1 MDGCPQSSDSQS
13 DHGRRGR
20 HSSEFRIPTVD
31 TMKHGSTTMLARW
44 IIPVLLVTGCAEEA
58 EIPVYRLVP
67 VETRDIVLSAE
78 AAGTIE
84 PVTTIEVKSKASGEI
99 IEIAVETGDR
109 VVRGDLLVRVD
120 QRVARNAL
128 TQAEA
133 DFEVSEAQLDNAR
146 AQFERSEAL
155 HATQYISDEEFET
168 ARLTYAN
175 ARASLVRSQRSL
187 EDARIAFEDTEV
199 RAPAAGIV
207 LSRNVEIG
215 SVIQSA
221 SQNVS
226 GGSVLLRMAD
236 LDTVQVRTLVDE
248 TDIGKLSP
256 GLPVTIMVDAYPDRE
271 FTGSVLKIEPEALEQ
286 QNVVMF
292 PVLVRIGNEEG
303 LLRSGMSCE
312 VEIHLGSR
320 TGVLAVTNAALRTD
334 GDVASA
340 AQVLGLDMDAVREQ
354 LAAGSASRTGAAG
367 GRSPPRQQADS
378 AGAPETMSSG
388 PTAVAGGETITF
400 RDREITLP
408 EGLTVAEVQPVLES
422 LQSGGFQSLT
432 DEDRAIMARLREAG
446 GFGGQR
452 PGGAGGQRPGREG
465 GQRPTPEGNPAAE
478 AGNNADP
485 EPVRR
490 ASITDLSGRYIVFVT
505 RDGAPT
511 AVRIRTGLTDM
522 DYSEVLSGLVA
533 SDSVLVLPSA
543 ALVQSQQDLQERI
556 QQRTGGALP
565 GVSGGG
571 RPPGR

>member
-1 MDGCPQSSDSQS
+1 M
-13 DHGRRGR
+13 R
-20 HSSEFRIPTVD
+20 
-31 TMKHGSTTMLARW
+31 AW
-44 IIPVLLVTGCAEEA
+44 IFLVVAAAVAGCAEET
-58 EIPVYRLVP
+58 EVPVYRLVP

-109 VVRGDLLVRVD
+109 VERGDLLVRVD

-133 DFEVSEAQLDNAR
+133 DLEVSEAQLDNAR
-146 AQFERSEAL
+146 SQFERSESL
-155 HATQYISDEEFET
+155 HATQFISDEEYEA
-168 ARLTYAN
+168 ARLAFAN

-187 EDARIAFEDTEV
+187 EDARISYEDTEV
-199 RAPAAGIV
+199 RAPATGIV
-207 LSRNVEIG
+207 LSRNVEVG

-248 TDIGKLSP
+248 TDIGKLSG
-256 GLPVTIMVDAYPDRE
+256 GLPVTITVDAYPGRGFDG
-271 FTGSVLKIEPEALEQ
+271 TVLKIEPEAIEQ

-320 TGVLAVTNAALRTD
+320 EGVLAVPNAALRTE

-340 AQVLGLDMDAVREQ
+340 AQVLGLNMDAVREQ
-354 LAAGSASRTGAAG
+354 MATRPRAG
-367 GRSPPRQQADS
+367 GGTPT
-378 AGAPETMSSG
+378 PESQTSTES
-388 PTAVAGGETITF
+388 TGESVTF
-400 RDREITLP
+400 RDREIQLP
-408 EGLTVAEVQPVLES
+408 EGLTAAEVQPVLEKIRD
-422 LQSGGFQSLT
+422 GGFQSLT

-446 GFGGQR
+446 GFGSQRGAMRGQR
-452 PGGAGGQRPGREG
+452 AAGAGGG
-465 GQRPTPEGNPAAE
+465 PTVATSSSAGAGEAE
-478 AGNNADP
+478 ASSEDEVDA
-485 EPVRR
+485 VRR
-490 ASITDLSGRYIVFVT
+490 ATITDLSGQYIVFVQ
-505 RDGAPT
+505 RSGLPT

-522 DYSEVLSGLVA
+522 DYSEVLSGLTA
-533 SDSVLVLPSA
+533 EDSVLVLPSA
-543 ALVQSQQDLQERI
+543 ALVQSQQELQERI

-565 GVSGGG
+565 GMSSGGG
-571 RPPGR
+571 GGPPPPR

>member
-1 MDGCPQSSDSQS
+1 
-13 DHGRRGR
+13 
-20 HSSEFRIPTVD
+20 
-31 TMKHGSTTMLARW
+31 MKHLATATLARST
-44 IIPVLLVTGCAEEA
+44 ILALLVAGCADEV

-133 DFEVSEAQLDNAR
+133 DLEVSEAQLDNAR

-155 HATQYISDEEFET
+155 HATEYISDEEYET
-168 ARLTYAN
+168 ARLTVAN
-175 ARASLVRSQRSL
+175 ARASLVRSQRGL
-187 EDARIAFEDTEV
+187 EDARISFEDTEV

-207 LSRNVEIG
+207 LSRSVEVG

-248 TDIGKLSP
+248 TDIGKLSA
-256 GLPVTIMVDAYPDRE
+256 GLPVTITVDAYPGRD

-320 TGVLAVTNAALRTD
+320 EGVVAVPNAALRTD
-334 GDVASA
+334 TDVGSAS
-340 AQVLGLDMDAVREQ
+340 QVLGLDMDTVREQ
-354 LAAGSASRTGAAG
+354 LAAGSASRPRVSGA
-367 GRSPPRQQADS
+367 GRP
-378 AGAPETMSSG
+378 
-388 PTAVAGGETITF
+388 AGGETITF

-408 EGLTVAEVQPVLES
+408 AGLTVAEVQPVLDK

-432 DEDRAIMARLREAG
+432 DEDRAVMARLREAS

-452 PGGAGGQRPGREG
+452 PGGQPPGREG
-465 GQRPTPEGNPAAE
+465 GQRPEGAPPGE
-478 AGNNADP
+478 ADNDADP

-490 ASITDLSGRYIVFVT
+490 AAIADLSGRYIVFVM
-505 RDGAPT
+505 RDGVPT

-543 ALVQSQQDLQERI
+543 ALVQSQQELQERI
-556 QQRTGGALP
+556 QQRTGGAMP
-565 GVSGGG
+565 GVSGGGG

>member
-1 MDGCPQSSDSQS
+1 VAYGLL
-13 DHGRRGR
+13 
-20 HSSEFRIPTVD
+20 TV
-31 TMKHGSTTMLARW
+31 TTLIFTVGAMRTRPIARQVRLA
-44 IIPVLLVTGCAEEA
+44 VVAVFLTGCTEEV

-109 VVRGDLLVRVD
+109 VARGDLLVRVD

-133 DFEVSEAQLDNAR
+133 DLEVSEAQLDNAR

-155 HATQYISDEEFET
+155 HATQYISDEEYET
-168 ARLTYAN
+168 ARLTFAN
-175 ARASLVRSQRSL
+175 ARASLVRSERSL
-187 EDARIAFEDTEV
+187 EDARISFEDTEV
-199 RAPAAGIV
+199 RAPASGVV
-207 LSRNVEIG
+207 LSRTVEVG

-248 TDIGKLSP
+248 TDIGKLSA
-256 GLPVTIMVDAYPDRE
+256 GLPVTITVDAYPGRD
-271 FTGSVLKIEPEALEQ
+271 FIGTVLKIEPEALEQ

-292 PVLVRIGNEEG
+292 PVLVRIGNQEG
-303 LLRSGMSCE
+303 LLRSGMSSE

-320 TGVLAVTNAALRTD
+320 EGVLAVPNAALRTE

-340 AQVLGLDMDAVREQ
+340 AMVLGLDMEAVREQ
-354 LAAGSASRTGAAG
+354 LAAGPGSRRAGTGGAGRSAAG
-367 GRSPPRQQADS
+367 SEEDPGVQTEGEPATD
-378 AGAPETMSSG
+378 AG
-388 PTAVAGGETITF
+388 GGETITF

-408 EGLTVAEVQPVLES
+408 EGLTVAEVQPVLDK
-422 LQSGGFQSLT
+422 LQNGGFQSMT

-452 PGGAGGQRPGREG
+452 PGGGRGQRPGG
-465 GQRPTPEGNPAAE
+465 GQPPPADASTAAPATDGE
-478 AGNNADP
+478 SPDGQAPA
-485 EPVRR
+485 RR
-490 ASITDLSGRYIVFVT
+490 ATITDLSGRYIVFVM
-505 RDGAPT
+505 REGLPT
-511 AVRIRTGLTDM
+511 AVQIRTGLTDM
-522 DYSEVLSGLVA
+522 DYSEVLSGLTA
-533 SDSVLVLPSA
+533 SDSVLILPSA
-543 ALVQSQQDLQERI
+543 ALVQSQQELQERI
-556 QQRTGGALP
+556 QQRSGGALP
-565 GVSGGG
+565 GMSGGGG